1 MNDSICIDS
10 VKLRLFLHEYNTRV
24 DQFFSGILCH
34 FESLYLQGWNID
46 TKMARKTTSSMING
60 LADNQSLEVAET
72 DMWWDITP
80 ICSPQTAAKSHTDFN
95 IFPLYT

>member
-1 MNDSICIDS
+1 
-10 VKLRLFLHEYNTRV
+10 
-24 DQFFSGILCH
+24 
-34 FESLYLQGWNID
+34 
-46 TKMARKTTSSMING
+46 MARKTTSSMING